1 MLVLFLL
8 VCVVHSAS
16 LVCGH
21 NIKDRYNGN
30 KVNQIVTHSKN
41 SSRCRITVD
50 NSSALYLKHQIGAL
64 RPKFV
69 YYKLVFKK
77 TTNVRNLSTVIR
89 PNHWVWTYRKPNKV
103 NPYLHW
109 PVDFPILSF
118 GLLCIRCLRK
128 EIYLNMTVRPVN
140 CTIAFG
146 SHNATLAIA
155 KALNNMTQEH
165 LITFHQ
171 SYNNSYW
178 CYLTEIPNVM
188 DTVAYQFALYFN
200 YPIDIVRYKCC
211 NSSFDYHNANVSVTC
226 PEGMTEKW
234 RDSRLGPYVIGLVLL
249 CYCPVILFCWG
260 DIMVS
265 TGRKIPAENQYE
277 DLDDSDRSLWVYL
290 DGHAPISLASIVCGL
305 CGLAWKHPVAV
316 SRLRRVLFV
325 LFSPILIF
333 LQFLLYIMYHD
344 DIMYDLIEHGVP
356 MGFLS
361 MLGGIEKSKRL
372 FVPMFGGPFWF
383 LVMYYITG
391 FIFLLIPRSL
401 GDLIE
406 KGSLDS
412 KYVGMSPLSLSTEHI
427 EELSMVPVNQYKGYK
442 RLSRLLLARFYL
454 IMMPRFWIFAVLIIW
469 RRIKRHLNILMM
481 YLPKS
486 IFITL
491 SCIVIP
497 LNLIFGLLE
506 ICFSLIYYGIPLFW
520 VLLVV
525 IRRFV
530 SITTELVQSQIP
542 MNIPHSVRLVLR
554 FTMYTI
560 IGPFLLFFV
569 YGLCTIYLVSFSFL
583 GEILIFLFYALVMF
597 PSSSFGYLFFGGA
610 LVYYIWKVLRGIGD
624 AYYGLLSDLFEICT
638 NLDRH
643 HNVLKVYDSKV
654 MIAAPPGLKITAFRV
669 NDKTIKLTEEQ
680 ANMIHSSASPGV
692 KTYVRYEK
700 HIPAIPRHLF
710 MYVVRK
716 SKPVHITVFQ
726 AIFRIGLI
734 VLLVIGTMRVYM
746 NSTGMSSEISEV
758 LQVIF
763 IVVIG
768 ALPRVLEITV
778 SEDDKAV
785 HREIY
790 LNMLEMLIQEYNQ
803 TTTESSNL
811 YIENELLNTF

>member
-8 VCVVHSAS
+8 VCV
-16 LVCGH
+16 CGH
-21 NIKDRYNGN
+21 DIKNGYNGDTN
-30 KVNQIVTHSKN
+30 SKTVTHSN
-41 SSRCRITVD
+41 NASRCRITVD
-50 NSSALYLKHQIGAL
+50 TTSVLFLKHQIKSFL
-64 RPKFV
+64 PKFV
-69 YYKLVFKK
+69 YYKLVFKN
-77 TTNVRNLSTVIR
+77 TTTVRNLSTVIR
-89 PNHWVWTYRKPNKV
+89 PNHWVWTYREPNKV

-118 GLLCIRCLRK
+118 GLLSIGCLRP
-128 EIYLNMTVRPVN
+128 EISLHMIVSPPN
-140 CTIAFG
+140 CTIALG
-146 SHNATLAIA
+146 DQNDSLAIA
-155 KALNNMTQEH
+155 NELNYITQKY
-165 LITFHQ
+165 LIKFNQ

-200 YPIDIVRYKCC
+200 YPIDFVRYKCC
-211 NSSFDYHNANVSVTC
+211 NSSFIYHKEHVEVSC

-265 TGRKIPAENQYE
+265 TGQKIPAENQYE
-277 DLDDSDRSLWVYL
+277 DLDDSNRSLWVYL
-290 DGHAPISLASIVCGL
+290 DGHAPISLTTILCGL

-361 MLGGIEKSKRL
+361 MLGGTEQSKHL

-406 KGSLDS
+406 KGSIDS
-412 KYVGMSPLSLSTEHI
+412 KYAGMSPLSLSTENI

-469 RRIKRHLNILMM
+469 RRIKRHLYLLIM
-481 YLPKS
+481 YLPS
-486 IFITL
+486 SVCITL

-497 LNLIFGLLE
+497 LHLICGLLE

-525 IRRFV
+525 ISRFV
-530 SITTELVQSQIP
+530 STATELVQSQIP
-542 MNIPHSVRLVLR
+542 MNIPHCARLVLR

-569 YGLCTIYLVSFSFL
+569 YGLCTIYLASFSFL

-610 LVYYIWKVLRGIGD
+610 LVYYIWKLLRGIGD

-643 HNVLKVYDSKV
+643 HNVLKIYDSTV
-654 MIAAPPGLKITAFRV
+654 MIAAPPALKITAFRV
-669 NDKTIKLTEEQ
+669 NDKTIKLTKEQ
-680 ANMIHSSASPGV
+680 TNMINTPVNSGV

-700 HIPAIPRHLF
+700 HIPSIPRQLF

-734 VLLVIGTMRVYM
+734 VLLVIGTMRVYL
-746 NSTGMSSEISEV
+746 NSTEMSSEISEV
-758 LQVIF
+758 MQVIF

-803 TTTESSNL
+803 TTMESSNL